1 MGNYSIELNVQNKQ
15 AIIVGGGKIAFRKL
29 TSLLEAGAD
38 ITVISPS
45 VHKQIAELA
54 KAKSIIWY
62 AKDFEAIDL
71 LYAHIVIA
79 ATNDKL
85 INRFVASSANSYQLV
100 NVVDDPL
107 EGNFNVPAI
116 LKRGDLTISVATAG
130 ASPILAKK
138 IRDEI
143 ALHYGIEYIAYVQ
156 FLSIVRKNIKQ
167 LPISPS
173 EQNEML
179 QEITTES
186 YKQSAEK
193 QKDYLKKITNR
204 KKQAID

>member
-79 ATNDKL
+79 ATNDML
-85 INRFVASSANSYQLV
+85 INRFVASSANSYQHV